1 MPPSQLLLLSLPLL
15 LPRASD
21 PSYLRMLL
29 LPLDA
34 RARPRR
40 PFVPIII
47 VERARERWAP
57 FHAIFRILSRVDP

>member
-34 RARPRR
+34 RAASSTICSHHHRRASKREMRP
-40 PFVPIII
+40 
-47 VERARERWAP
+47 AP
-57 FHAIFRILSRVDP
+57 CYF